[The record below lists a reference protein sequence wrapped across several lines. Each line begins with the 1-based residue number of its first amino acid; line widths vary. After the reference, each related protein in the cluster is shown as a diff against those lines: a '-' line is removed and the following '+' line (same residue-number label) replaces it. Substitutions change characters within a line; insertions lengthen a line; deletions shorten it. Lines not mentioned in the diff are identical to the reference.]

1 MAKRKRLTPAQVGY
15 LAPGDA
21 LETKSAFASGP
32 MRGPISQVSGDA
44 AVTAAL
50 EELAGEM
57 RQARDSGRLIQMVP
71 LDQIEEDYLVRD
83 RVVADD
89 QQMQM
94 LMKSIAKR
102 GQQQPVEL
110 VQLGATRFGLI
121 SGWRRLT
128 ALRQLLSE
136 TGDAARF
143 GHVQAML
150 RRPETAADAYLSM
163 VEENE
168 IRVGLS
174 YYERARIAAKAVEL
188 GVYDGEKAALLAL
201 FGTASRAKRSKIRSF
216 LPIYHHLD
224 AGLRFGGAISER
236 LGLRL
241 SKALKADATCAARLM
256 AAFERNTPT
265 SQDAEAAVIE
275 TVLAASAAAAT
286 SAKVPP
292 VKVPSAKSTGAKPP
306 ETASVTAAMS
316 GQGDIVLSGPGVD
329 AVLLKRLRLWLA
341 ERL

>member
-1 MAKRKRLTPAQVGY
+1 MAKRKRLTPAPAGYQV
-15 LAPGDA
+15 PGEV
-21 LETKSAFASGP
+21 LETKSAFAPGLT
-32 MRGPISQVSGDA
+32 RGPISQVSGDA

-71 LDQIEEDYLVRD
+71 LDQIEDDYLVRD
-83 RVVADD
+83 RVVSDD
-89 QQMQM
+89 QQMQA
-94 LMKSIAKR
+94 LVQSIATR

-110 VQLGATRFGLI
+110 VQLGDARFGLI

-128 ALRQLLSE
+128 ALRQLLGE
-136 TGDAARF
+136 TGDTARF

-150 RRPETAADAYLSM
+150 RRPETAGDAYLSM

-188 GVYDGEKAALLAL
+188 GVYAEEKAALLAL
-201 FGTASRAKRSKIRSF
+201 FSTASRAKRSKIRSF

-224 AGLRFGGAISER
+224 EALSFGGAIPER

-241 SKALKADATCAARLM
+241 SKALTNDASCAARLID
-256 AAFERNTPT
+256 ALVRDAPATQE
-265 SQDAEAAVIE
+265 AEAVVIE
-275 TVLAASAAAAT
+275 TALAASEKVT
-286 SAKVPP
+286 RPAK
-292 VKVPSAKSTGAKPP
+292 A
-306 ETASVTAAMS
+306 VTKGRVAAAMS
-316 GQGDIVLSGPGVD
+316 GQGDIILSGPGVD
-329 AVLLKRLRLWLA
+329 AGLLKRLQRWLA
-341 ERL
+341 DNS

>member
-1 MAKRKRLTPAQVGY
+1 MAKRKRLTSARADY
-15 LAPGDA
+15 LTPDGASEIRP
-21 LETKSAFASGP
+21 AFASGP
-32 MRGPISQVSGDA
+32 RRGPISQISGDT
-44 AVTAAL
+44 AVAAAL
-50 EELAGEM
+50 EDLADEM

-71 LDQIEEDYLVRD
+71 LDQIEDDYLVRD
-83 RVVADD
+83 RVVSDD
-89 QQMQM
+89 QQMQG
-94 LMKSIAKR
+94 LMQSIATR

-110 VQLGATRFGLI
+110 VQLGEARFGLI

-136 TGDAARF
+136 TGDTARF

-188 GVYDGEKAALLAL
+188 GVYAEEKAALLAL
-201 FGTASRAKRSKIRSF
+201 FGAASRAKRSKIRSF

-224 AGLRFGGAISER
+224 DALSFAGAIPER

-241 SKALKADATCAARLM
+241 SKMLKADATSAARLSR
-256 AAFERNTPT
+256 ALARNAPT
-265 SQDAEAAVIE
+265 TQEAEAAVIE
-275 TVLAASAAAAT
+275 IVLAASERVARP
-286 SAKVPP
+286 AKV
-292 VKVPSAKSTGAKPP
+292 VATGRVA
-306 ETASVTAAMS
+306 AAMS
-316 GQGDIVLSGPGVD
+316 GQGDIILSGPGVD
-329 AVLLKRLRLWLA
+329 AGLLNRLRRWLA
-341 ERL
+341 DNS

>member
-1 MAKRKRLTPAQVGY
+1 MAKRKRLTSARADY
-15 LAPGDA
+15 LTPDGASESSP
-21 LETKSAFASGP
+21 AFASGP
-32 MRGPISQVSGDA
+32 RRGPISQISGDT
-44 AVTAAL
+44 AVAAAL
-50 EELAGEM
+50 EDLADEM

-71 LDQIEEDYLVRD
+71 LDQIEDDYLVRD
-83 RVVADD
+83 RVISDD
-89 QQMQM
+89 QQMQG
-94 LMKSIAKR
+94 LMQSIATR

-110 VQLGATRFGLI
+110 VQLGEARFGLI

-136 TGDAARF
+136 TGDTARF

-188 GVYDGEKAALLAL
+188 GVYAEEKAALLAL
-201 FGTASRAKRSKIRSF
+201 FGAASRAKRSKIRSF

-224 AGLRFGGAISER
+224 DALSFAGAIPER

-241 SKALKADATCAARLM
+241 SKMLKADATCAARLSS
-256 AAFERNTPT
+256 ALARNAPT
-265 SQDAEAAVIE
+265 TQEAEAAVIE
-275 TVLAASAAAAT
+275 TVLAASERVARPAKAVAT
-286 SAKVPP
+286 GRVAV
-292 VKVPSAKSTGAKPP
+292 
-306 ETASVTAAMS
+306 AMS
-316 GQGDIVLSGPGVD
+316 GQGDIILSGPGVD
-329 AVLLKRLRLWLA
+329 AGLLNRLRRWLA
-341 ERL
+341 DNS

>member
-1 MAKRKRLTPAQVGY
+1 MAKRKRLTPAPAGYQV
-15 LAPGDA
+15 PGEA
-21 LETKSAFASGP
+21 LETKSAFAPGLT
-32 MRGPISQVSGDA
+32 RGPISQVSGDA

-71 LDQIEEDYLVRD
+71 LDQIEDDYLVRD
-83 RVVADD
+83 RVVSDD
-89 QQMQM
+89 QQMQA
-94 LMKSIAKR
+94 LVQSIAKR

-110 VQLGATRFGLI
+110 VQLGQARFGLI

-128 ALRQLLSE
+128 ALRQLLRE
-136 TGDAARF
+136 TGDTTRF

-150 RRPETAADAYLSM
+150 RRPETAGDAYLSM

-188 GVYDGEKAALLAL
+188 GVYAEEKAALLAL
-201 FGTASRAKRSKIRSF
+201 FATASRAKRSKIRSF

-224 AGLRFGGAISER
+224 DALSFGGAIPER

-241 SKALKADATCAARLM
+241 SKALTNDASCAARLID
-256 AAFERNTPT
+256 ALARDVPT
-265 SQDAEAAVIE
+265 TQEAEAVVIE
-275 TVLAASAAAAT
+275 TALAT
-286 SAKVPP
+286 SEKATRPAK
-292 VKVPSAKSTGAKPP
+292 A
-306 ETASVTAAMS
+306 VTKGRVAAAMS
-316 GQGDIVLSGPGVD
+316 GQGDIILSGPGVD
-329 AVLLKRLRLWLA
+329 AGLLKRLQRWLA
-341 ERL
+341 DNS